1 MLSMVDLAAVVQIDY
16 RWLSLVVV
24 VGVFL
29 PIYFDGLT
37 FESVSQSV
45 SSAMVCLPGGNA
57 LKVGATNCGG
67 GGGRQLE

>member
-1 MLSMVDLAAVVQIDY
+1 MLSLVDLVAVVQIDY

-24 VGVFL
+24 VVVVFL

-37 FESVSQSV
+37 FESVS
-45 SSAMVCLPGGNA
+45 SAVVCLPGGNA
-57 LKVGATNCGG
+57 LKVGAPSCGG

>member
-1 MLSMVDLAAVVQIDY
+1 MLSLVDLAAVVQIDY

-37 FESVSQSV
+37 FESVS
-45 SSAMVCLPGGNA
+45 SAVVCLPGGNA
-57 LKVGATNCGG
+57 LKVGAPSCGG

>member
-1 MLSMVDLAAVVQIDY
+1 MLSLVDLVAVVQIDY

-24 VGVFL
+24 VVVVFL

-45 SSAMVCLPGGNA
+45 QLWFVCRA
-57 LKVGATNCGG
+57 
-67 GGGRQLE
+67 EMH